1 MGNERLRSAMDHVGV
16 TIESLAREVQVD
28 PKTVQRWLAGRIPH
42 ARHRWS
48 VAERVNEDEEF
59 LWPGARRR
67 PADAMG
73 SLAEL
78 VGVYAYRSDVEPNR
92 WWALIT
98 GAQSQI
104 DLMGYTLYFLPE
116 QHPDLIRVLSR
127 KCTEGCRIRLL
138 VANPESASMQ
148 HREVEE
154 HAPITLSARL
164 QTSLIAFQ
172 PLLELEGA
180 QLRYQDVPLYNS
192 VFRFDDEM
200 LVTPHLYATAGHKA
214 PLLHLRRLSP
224 NGLFDRFAEH
234 FEAIW
239 AASDPS

>member
-1 MGNERLRSAMDHVGV
+1 MGNQRLRSAMDHAGV
-16 TIESLAREVQVD
+16 TIEGLARDIEVD

-42 ARHRWS
+42 ARHRWA
-48 VAERVNEDEEF
+48 VADRVDEDEEF

-67 PADAMG
+67 PAEALG
-73 SLAEL
+73 SVAEL
-78 VGVYAYRSDVEPNR
+78 VAAYAYRSDAEPSR
-92 WWALIT
+92 WWTLIT
-98 GAQSQI
+98 GAQNRI

-116 QHPDLIRVLSR
+116 QHPDLIRVLSQ
-127 KCTEGCRIRLL
+127 KCAAGCRIRMM
-138 VANPESASMQ
+138 VASPEAESLQ
-148 HREVEE
+148 LREVEE

-164 QTSLIAFQ
+164 QTSLIAFK
-172 PLLELEGA
+172 PLLACDGA

-200 LVTPHLYATAGHKA
+200 FMTPHLYATPGHKA
-214 PLLHLRRLSP
+214 PLLHLRRLGP

-239 AASDPS
+239 AASEPA